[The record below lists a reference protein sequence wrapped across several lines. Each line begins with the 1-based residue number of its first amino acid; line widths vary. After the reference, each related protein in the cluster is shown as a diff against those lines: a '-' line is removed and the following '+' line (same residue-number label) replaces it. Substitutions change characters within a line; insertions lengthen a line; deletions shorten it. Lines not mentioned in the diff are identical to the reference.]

1 MRSAVVVVALAALAA
16 CSSARPRAPMPADLR
31 VAPGPEG
38 FNTSAFVDEANDE
51 VVVWAGPFRVEPTAG
66 GHAHGPAPETHAA
79 AAEPAPAGEGYG
91 DQVDGEAGGE
101 HEGAHEGHDEGEAL
115 PGHQGHS
122 RSPVIPIVWPADGYI
137 RGFSLELRDGAG
149 KPLPRAL
156 MHHLIAVNFDR
167 RMFAYPVAE
176 RLFGI
181 GTETGDQELP
191 KTVGVPLEEGQNL
204 GFYVM
209 WDNATGQTVED
220 VYIRLAMPWTPAGEA
235 GDIIEVMPL
244 YVDVN
249 SGIGSTNAYDLEPG
263 RSVRSWEFEPPV
275 SGRILIASGH
285 LHDFGRVVRLEDAET
300 GEVLLEIESELDAE
314 GLIEDIDIEVLGV
327 WYGGLRLERGHPY
340 RIVGVYDS
348 PLAETVPMGAMAHI
362 VGIFAPD
369 RPENWPEADPTSEIW
384 ALDLSGL
391 PRQNAVMTQGRD
403 ALRREGGTP

>member
-1 MRSAVVVVALAALAA
+1 MRSPVVVVALAALAA
-16 CSSARPRAPMPADLR
+16 CSGARPRAPIPPDLR
-31 VAPGPEG
+31 EAPGPEG
-38 FNTSAFVDEANDE
+38 FNTRAFVDEAASE
-51 VVVWAGPFRVEPTAG
+51 VVVWAGPFRVAPTAG
-66 GHAHGPAPETHAA
+66 GHAHGPAGSADERH
-79 AAEPAPAGEGYG
+79 
-91 DQVDGEAGGE
+91 DGVE
-101 HEGAHEGHDEGEAL
+101 HDGA
-115 PGHQGHS
+115 
-122 RSPVIPIVWPADGYI
+122 RSPVIPIAWPADGYI

-149 KPLPRAL
+149 NPLPRAL

-191 KTVGVPLEEGQNL
+191 KTVGVPLEAGQNL

-209 WDNATGQTVED
+209 WDNATGEAVED
-220 VYIRLAMPWTPAGEA
+220 VYVRLAMPWTPAGEA
-235 GDIIEVMPL
+235 GDIVEVMPL

-249 SGIGSTNAYDLEPG
+249 SGIGTTNAYDLEPG

-300 GEVLLEIESELDAE
+300 DEVLLEIESELDAE

-348 PLAETVPMGAMAHI
+348 PLSETVPMGAMAHI

-369 RPENWPEADPTSEIW
+369 RPESWPAADPTSEIW

-391 PRQNAVMTQGRD
+391 PRQTAVMTQGRE